1 VNPSASVIAVSI
13 ALVVSV
19 ATITPTL
26 PQTEPQGGQPAQGA
40 KPSVSD
46 LEEQV
51 VYQRAFEA
59 VIWSQPAIGIYG
71 FRRAFK
77 ELGVQDNEI
86 VAMSKPVTTRH
97 ELLTANNT
105 TPYIAANGDLKSGPV
120 VLEVPPESEK
130 GVLFGQV
137 VDAWQETIA
146 AVGPSGFDHGKG
158 GKHLFLPPGYDGT
171 IPDDYIVV
179 RSPNY
184 RISFAFR
191 SIKLPGMTDEDA
203 HAYAQKLRMYPLAEA
218 ANPKPTRF
226 VDTWAEPLHT
236 LAFYDFRYFRDLY
249 EALDGEPVRPRD
261 KVMMGM
267 LASLGIEADKPFDPP
282 LKYKAAMERAV
293 VDAYFYMQNRVY
305 KVQSKNLFYPD
316 RHWSF
321 FFIPDSEG
329 SVTFD
334 LPSGLFYTQRADM
347 YHPGTYYPP
356 RVPSV
361 SQIADWAKAGELPAT
376 AYLISMA
383 DKNGAPLEAGRLYR
397 LRVPADMPVKQ
408 FWSLIVYDYA
418 TFAFIYNPLERVGL
432 STYDTAGMKK
442 NADGSVDIYFG
453 PKPPEGLE
461 ANFVPTQG
469 KRPVPAS
476 TAVTSDSGAAA
487 SSSTM
492 LSWFSSAQVGKR

>member
-1 VNPSASVIAVSI
+1 MNRKPCAFVLCILLLASLAM
-13 ALVVSV
+13 L
-19 ATITPTL
+19 TPTWA
-26 PQTEPQGGQPAQGA
+26 QTEPQGGQPATGA

-77 ELGVQDNEI
+77 ELGVQADEI
-86 VAMSKPVTTRH
+86 VAMSRPVMARH
-97 ELLTANNT
+97 ELLTANNN
-105 TPYIAANGDLKSGPV
+105 TPYIAANGDLRGGPV
-120 VLEVPPESEK
+120 VLEVPAESAK

-146 AVGPSGFDHGKG
+146 AVGPSGSDHGKG
-158 GKHLFLPPGYDGT
+158 GKYLFLPPGYEGT
-171 IPDDYIVV
+171 IPDGYIAV

-203 HAYAQKLRMYPLAEA
+203 HAYAQKLRMYPLVEA

-226 VDTWAEPLHT
+226 ADTWPQPLHT
-236 LAFYDFRYFRDLY
+236 LPFYDFRYFRDLY

-267 LASLGIEADKPFDPP
+267 LASLGIEAGKPFDPP

-293 VDAYFYMQNRVY
+293 VDAYFYMQDRVY
-305 KVQSKNLFYPD
+305 KVQSKNMSYPD

-321 FFIPDSEG
+321 FFIPDNEG
-329 SVTFD
+329 SVDFD
-334 LPSGLFYTQRADM
+334 LPNGLFYTQRSDM

-361 SQIADWAKAGELPAT
+361 GQISEWAKAGHLPAT
-376 AYLISMA
+376 AYLTAMD
-383 DKNGAPLEAGRLYR
+383 DKNGKPLEAGRLYR

-432 STYDTAGMKK
+432 STYDLGGMKK
-442 NADGSVDIYFG
+442 NADGSVHIYFG
-453 PKPPEGLE
+453 PKAPEGLE
-461 ANFVPTQG
+461 PNWIPTQG
-469 KRPVPAS
+469 KRPAPIMRFYGGDERFWGRSFKLDDVEL
-476 TAVTSDSGAAA
+476 VE
-487 SSSTM
+487 
-492 LSWFSSAQVGKR
+492 